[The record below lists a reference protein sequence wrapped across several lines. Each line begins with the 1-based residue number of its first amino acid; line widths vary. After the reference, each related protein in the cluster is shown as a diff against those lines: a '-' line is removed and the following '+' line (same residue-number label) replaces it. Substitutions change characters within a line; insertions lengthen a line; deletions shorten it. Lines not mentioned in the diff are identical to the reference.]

1 MVTSKLNIVLFCAI
15 YLISVLPSLLSCF
28 SSGNISLP
36 EVPAKR
42 KMQTSHCR
50 SPSVRQRSV
59 SPSMRHRSRTRER
72 QNRNRSLSRERVAPK
87 DLQHP
92 MLVKREGGHQKATK
106 GMWNFRWQK
115 NASFFYFVGKM
126 LKHFKRKVT
135 CWKNALTFQ
144 EKSNIFFVSLLLNQF
159 ANSYYFW
166 ILICII
172 IFFFLATF
180 ACD

>member
-1 MVTSKLNIVLFCAI
+1 VTSKLNIVLFCAI

-42 KMQTSHCR
+42 KIQTSHCR

-72 QNRNRSLSRERVAPK
+72 QNRNRSLSRESSSQRPSTSYASETRRRAPESHK
-87 DLQHP
+87 RNAEFP
-92 MLVKREGGHQKATK
+92 MTEERK
-106 GMWNFRWQK
+106 
-115 NASFFYFVGKM
+115 FF
-126 LKHFKRKVT
+126 LL
-135 CWKNALTFQ
+135 CWKNAYTFQ
-144 EKSNIFFVSLLLNQF
+144 EKSNIFFASLLLNQF